1 MTIVLTILY
10 SLFVI
15 YLAYSNAKREA
26 YYYDILSL
34 INKKHKN
41 LHTYYFIDRSVILAL
56 FLLLISFS
64 FNGLQKLNILLL
76 IIYTFCS
83 WDFFH
88 NGFYFI
94 FRNKLNN
101 KIYKDR
107 FKANESNTSTSILDQ
122 KGITKDY
129 KSRLTYFIIGLWF
142 LTLSITLQIFN

>member
-1 MTIVLTILY
+1 MSIVLSLIY

-34 INKKHKN
+34 SNKKHKD
-41 LHTYYFIDRSVILAL
+41 LHKYYFIDRSVILAL
-56 FLLLISFS
+56 FLFLISFS
-64 FNGLQKLNILLL
+64 FIGLKKLNILLL
-76 IIYTFCS
+76 VAYTFFS
-83 WDFFH
+83 WDYFH

-101 KIYKDR
+101 KVYKQK
-107 FKANESNTSTSILDQ
+107 FKSVESNTSTSILDQ

-129 KSRLTYFIIGLWF
+129 KSRSTYFIIGLWF
-142 LTLSITLQIFN
+142 LTLSIILQISN